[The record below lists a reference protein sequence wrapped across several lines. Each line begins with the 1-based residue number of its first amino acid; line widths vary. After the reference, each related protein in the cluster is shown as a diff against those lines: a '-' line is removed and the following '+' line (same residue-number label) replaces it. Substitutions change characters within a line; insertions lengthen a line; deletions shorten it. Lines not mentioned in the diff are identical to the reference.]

1 MGSIFPSIPCISVL
15 ASAPVKG
22 RLCIYLTAG
31 NGLANT
37 GRDMKEKV
45 RIIVRMH
52 LILVGNVIERV

>member
-1 MGSIFPSIPCISVL
+1 MSVL

-22 RLCIYLTAG
+22 WLFIYLTVG

-37 GRDMKEKV
+37 GRDMKAKV

-52 LILVGNVIERV
+52 LILVGNVIERM